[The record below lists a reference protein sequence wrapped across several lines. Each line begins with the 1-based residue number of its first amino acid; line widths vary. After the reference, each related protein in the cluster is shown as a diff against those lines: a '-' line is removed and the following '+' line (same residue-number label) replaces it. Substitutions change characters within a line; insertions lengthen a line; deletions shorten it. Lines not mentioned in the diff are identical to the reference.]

1 MIDMPITAEEEP
13 RVITNF
19 EHHHAAHC
27 ESGATAGL
35 CRYQGI
41 EDVTEPLA
49 FGIGGGVFFGYFPFL
64 RAAHIRVTTYRRT
77 PGGILCN
84 AFRRLGIRYYRKN
97 FWSKA
102 KAARAVD
109 EVLDQG
115 TPVMCQVSLYWLPYF
130 APSMRIHFN
139 AHHIVV
145 YGREDGHYV
154 ISEPMLEEPVT
165 LTRDELTRARFAR
178 GGMNPNGR
186 MYWLRDDPQPR
197 SVNLSRP
204 ILQGIQDVCY
214 HMLVPPVPLLGIRGI
229 RFLAR
234 DVLRWKRKLPDDVV
248 RENLSQIVYMQEL
261 VGSGGAGYRAMY
273 AAFLTEAADVM
284 KSEELADA
292 GRKMTAIADQWR
304 DFAVLATRFVRRRPN
319 PGDTYSSMANALQSL
334 AAQEETLYRDLR
346 EYAKRTEASL

>member
-1 MIDMPITAEEEP
+1 MIDVETMMEKGN
-13 RVITNF
+13 RVSIDYP
-19 EHHHAAHC
+19 HSQAAHC

-41 EDVTEPLA
+41 AEVTEPLA

-64 RAAHIRVTTYRRT
+64 RAAHILVTTYRRT

-84 AFRRLGIRYYRKN
+84 AFRRLGIRYYRKK

-115 TPVMCQVSLYWLPYF
+115 KPVMCQTSLYWLPYF
-130 APSMRIHFN
+130 PPGMRVHFN

-145 YGREDGHYV
+145 YGRENGRYL
-154 ISEPMLEEPVT
+154 ISDPILDDVAT

-186 MYWLRDDPQPR
+186 MYWLRDEPQPR
-197 SVNLSRP
+197 SVDLSRP

-214 HMLVPPVPLLGIRGI
+214 HMLVPPVPLLGVRGI
-229 RFLAR
+229 RFLAK
-234 DVLRWKRKLPDDVV
+234 DVMRWKRKLPDDLV
-248 RENLSQIVYMQEL
+248 RENLSHIVYMQEL

-284 KSEELADA
+284 KSEVLAEA
-292 GRKMTAIADQWR
+292 GQTMTAIADQWR
-304 DFAVLATRFVRRRPN
+304 DFAVLATRYVRGRPN
-319 PGDTYSSMANALQSL
+319 PGDTYSSMADALNALASR
-334 AAQEETLYRDLR
+334 EETLYRGLR

>member
-1 MIDMPITAEEEP
+1 MQTVTEKDN
-13 RVITNF
+13 RVSINYP
-19 EHHHAAHC
+19 HSQGAHC

-41 EDVTEPLA
+41 GDMTEPLA

-64 RAAHIRVTTYRRT
+64 RAAHILVTTYRRT
-77 PGGILCN
+77 PGGIVCN
-84 AFRRLGIRYYRKN
+84 AFRRLGIRYYRKS

-115 TPVMCQVSLYWLPYF
+115 KPVMCQTSLYWLPYF
-130 APSMRIHFN
+130 PPGMRVHFN
-139 AHHIVV
+139 AHHVVV
-145 YGREDGHYV
+145 YGRENGRYL
-154 ISEPMLEEPVT
+154 ISDPILDDVAT
-165 LTRDELTRARFAR
+165 LTREELTRARFAR

-186 MYWLRDDPQPR
+186 IYWLRDDPQPR
-197 SVNLSRP
+197 SVDLSRP

-234 DVLRWKRKLPDDVV
+234 DVMRWKRKLPDDVV
-248 RENLSQIVYMQEL
+248 RENLSHIVYMQEL

-273 AAFLTEAADVM
+273 AAFLTEAADVL
-284 KSEELADA
+284 KAEVLAEA
-292 GRKMTAIADQWR
+292 GQTMTAIADQWR
-304 DFAVLATRFVRRRPN
+304 DFAVLATRFVRGRPN
-319 PGDTYSSMANALQSL
+319 PGDTYSAMADALQAL
-334 AAQEETLYRDLR
+334 ASQEETLYRGLR
-346 EYAKRTEASL
+346 QYAKRTEASL